1 MCNKLLGSL
10 QASLCTT
17 NLCTVEENNSA
28 ALTTLLTE
36 HDTGAICPVSIWAN
50 LLLPFAHLC
59 LVSSGYLANMT

>member
-28 ALTTLLTE
+28 APTTLL
-36 HDTGAICPVSIWAN
+36 TGAICPVSIWAN
-50 LLLPFAHLC
+50 LLLPFAHLY